1 MSPELDKLIQDIL
14 TGLCYG
20 AAIGSVLALAFCV
33 WLWRRFR

>member
-1 MSPELDKLIQDIL
+1 MDRRDFFKMF
-14 TGLCYG
+14 